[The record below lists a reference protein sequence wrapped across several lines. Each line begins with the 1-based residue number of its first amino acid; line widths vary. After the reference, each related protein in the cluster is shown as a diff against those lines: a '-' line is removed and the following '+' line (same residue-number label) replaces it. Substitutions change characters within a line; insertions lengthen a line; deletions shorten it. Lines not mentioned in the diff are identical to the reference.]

1 MKRMRDAIGSMKAL
15 KGTDPAVYAAIRAEE
30 KRQRE
35 KLLLIASENFA
46 SPAVLAAQG
55 CLMTNK
61 YAEGYPGRRYYG
73 GCQFVDAVEELAIQR
88 AKQIFGADHVNV
100 QPHSGSQANMAAYL
114 SVLKP
119 GDVILGMDLSQGGH
133 LTHGSRVNFSGTLF
147 RSYFYGVDRA
157 TEVIDYEAVQ
167 HIAEECRPRLIV
179 VGASAYP
186 RILDFPRFQ
195 AIAQA
200 VGAYLLVDIAH
211 IAGLI
216 AAGLHPSPVP
226 YADFVTTTT
235 HKTLR
240 GPRGGIIMC
249 KAEHA
254 KAVDRAIFPGI
265 QGGPL
270 MHVIAAKAV
279 ALNEALSPGFK
290 LYQQQVVANARALAD
305 GLAQCGYRVVSGGT
319 DTHLMLLNLTAKGLT
334 GKEAETALDAAGIT
348 VNKNAVPYDEKP
360 PAIASGIR
368 MGTPIVSTRGMRE
381 AEMKEIVSLIDRVLQ
396 RPREKRVLREVRRQA
411 RALCGRFPVFQTYDA
426 VHSGEDGAQ

>member
-1 MKRMRDAIGSMKAL
+1 MGHAVGTL
-15 KGTDPAVYAAIRAEE
+15 KHLKQTDPEVYAAVAAEE

-73 GCQFVDAVEELAIQR
+73 GCQYVDIVENLAIQR
-88 AKQIFGADHVNV
+88 AKELFGCEHVNV

-114 SVLKP
+114 AVLKP
-119 GDVILGMDLSQGGH
+119 GDAILGLDLAQGGH
-133 LTHGSRVNFSGTLF
+133 LTHGSRVNFSGILF
-147 RSYFYGVDRA
+147 QSYSYGVDR
-157 TEVIDYEAVQ
+157 ESELIDYDAVQ
-167 HIAEECRPRLIV
+167 RKAEECRPRMIV
-179 VGASAYP
+179 VGASAYA
-186 RILDFPRFQ
+186 RTLDFARFQ
-195 AIAQA
+195 QIAKS

-211 IAGLI
+211 IAGLV

-240 GPRGGIIMC
+240 GPRSGMVLC
-249 KAEHA
+249 KQEHA
-254 KAVDRAIFPGI
+254 KAVDKMVFPGL

-279 ALNEALSPGFK
+279 AFKEALAPAFK
-290 LYQQQVVANARALAD
+290 RYQQQVVSNARTLAK
-305 GLAQCGYRVVSGGT
+305 GFGEQGYKVVSGGT
-319 DTHLMLLNLTAKGLT
+319 DTHLFLINLNSKGVT
-334 GKEAETALDAAGIT
+334 GKEAESALDAAGIT

-360 PAIASGIR
+360 PAVASGIR
-368 MGTPIVSTRGMRE
+368 IGTPMVSTRGMRE
-381 AEMKEIVSLIDRVLQ
+381 SEMQEIVSFADQVLE
-396 RPREKRVLREVRRQA
+396 RPQDGRMHRRIQKQVKT
-411 RALCGRFPVFQTYDA
+411 LCGRFPIFHDYGTDP
-426 VHSGEDGAQ
+426 S

>member
-1 MKRMRDAIGSMKAL
+1 MSHAVGSLKAL
-15 KGTDPAVYAAIRAEE
+15 RATDPAVFDAIRAEE

-61 YAEGYPGRRYYG
+61 YAEGYPGKRYYG
-73 GCQFVDAVEELAIQR
+73 GCQYVDVVEDLAIQR
-88 AKQIFGADHVNV
+88 AKQLFGADHVNV

-119 GDVILGMDLSQGGH
+119 GDVILGMDLAQGGH

-147 RSYFYGVDRA
+147 RSFFYGVDRE
-157 TEVIDYEAVQ
+157 TEVIDYDAVQ
-167 HIAEECRPRLIV
+167 RIAEECRPRMIV
-179 VGASAYP
+179 VGASAYA

-195 AIAQA
+195 KIAQS

-216 AAGLHPSPVP
+216 ATGLHPSPIP

-254 KAVDRAIFPGI
+254 KAVDKIIFPGT

-279 ALNEALSPGFK
+279 ALHEALSPAFK
-290 LYQQQVVANARALAD
+290 SYQRQVVANARTLAA
-305 GLAQCGYRVVSGGT
+305 GLAEHGYRVVSGGT
-319 DTHLMLLNLTAKGLT
+319 DTHLFLINLGAKGLT

-360 PAIASGIR
+360 PAVASGIR

-381 AEMKEIVSLIDRVLQ
+381 AEMQEIVSLVDRILQ
-396 RPREKRVLREVRRQA
+396 QPQDARRQREVRKQA
-411 RALCGRFPVFQTYDA
+411 KALCGRFPVFHSYDTTSA
-426 VHSGEDGAQ
+426 